1 MDNNILCPPESVIML
16 ETGLSVTTVDWA
28 ARTYPEIAEIGAK
41 DGSVLVVPVGS
52 IEQHG
57 PHMPVAT
64 DIILADAVARGG
76 ATVAADLNVP
86 VLLLPPVWAGTSQHH
101 LHWGGTVTLEVA
113 TMLAV
118 LEEIADTA
126 LENGFN
132 AIFFLNGHGGN
143 APVVN
148 AAVKTVGVAHPG
160 VEVLATTYYYLA
172 EPIAEEIRDSE
183 YGGMSH
189 AGEFET
195 SLMLYIAP
203 DLVREERYAVDC
215 REEPKGGYEGAFH
228 DFFSHGP
235 LAVYRAED
243 AQEGPGTTGDPTLAS
258 AEKGEAIYEFLVKE
272 LAGVLDSVAES
283 NRSK

>member
-1 MDNNILCPPESVIML
+1 MRYD
-16 ETGLSVTTVDWA
+16 GLSVESVSWA
-28 ARTYPEIAEIGAK
+28 GRTYPEIQSIGAS

-64 DIILADAVARGG
+64 DVILADAVARGG
-76 ATVAADLNVP
+76 ATAAADDDVP
-86 VLLLPPVWAGTSQHH
+86 VLVTPPVWTGSSDHH
-101 LHWGGTVTLEVA
+101 LHWGGTITIEVA
-113 TMLAV
+113 TMLSV
-118 LEEIADTA
+118 LNQIARSA
-126 LENGFN
+126 LQNGFD

-143 APVVN
+143 SAIVN
-148 AAVKTVGVAHPG
+148 AATKTVGTEHPS
-160 VEVLATTYYYLA
+160 VEVVATTYYFLA
-172 EPIAEEIRDSE
+172 EPIAEEIRDSR

-195 SLMLYIAP
+195 SLILHLAP
-203 DLVREERYAVDC
+203 DLVREEEYAVDY

-235 LAVYRAED
+235 LSVYRAAD

-258 AEKGEAIYEFLVKE
+258 AEKGKAIYEFLVAE
-272 LAGVLDSVAES
+272 LADLIDDISESNAAKAVAE
-283 NRSK
+283 RSESDYGDA